1 MDTPGL
7 RPASLHQAWSYVAAA
22 GGEISGWEVI
32 AVILALAYLLL
43 AMRENRWCWPCAF
56 VSTAIY
62 TALFWRVNLLMES
75 ALNIFYLAMAV
86 YGGWQWRDGSV
97 QTPLRVQR
105 WGWRQH
111 SVALLLILAASGIS
125 GYLLAANTTAA
136 WPYVNSLTAWAS
148 VVTTYMVARKVLENW
163 LYWIVIDSIAAG
175 LYIDRGLYLTALLFA
190 GYVVIVVFGFFAWR
204 QQWRNDRANEGAALE
219 PA

>member
-1 MDTPGL
+1 MDEPL
-7 RPASLHQAWSYVAAA
+7 LQQAWSYVVIAASQV
-22 GGEISGWEVI
+22 SGWELI

-43 AMRENRWCWPCAF
+43 ALRENRWCWHCAF

-75 ALNIFYLAMAV
+75 ALNIFYLATAV
-86 YGGWQWRDGSV
+86 YGGWQWRDGGARA
-97 QTPLRVQR
+97 PFRVRR

-111 SVALLLILAASGIS
+111 GVALLSILAATGIS
-125 GYLLAANTTAA
+125 GYLLASNTSAA

-148 VVTTYMVARKVLENW
+148 VVTTYMVAQKVLENW
-163 LYWIVIDSIAAG
+163 LYWIVIDSVAAG

-190 GYVVIVVFGFFAWR
+190 VYVVIVVFGFFAWYR
-204 QQWRNDRANEGAALE
+204 QWRGDLAGDVVVDHG
-219 PA
+219 